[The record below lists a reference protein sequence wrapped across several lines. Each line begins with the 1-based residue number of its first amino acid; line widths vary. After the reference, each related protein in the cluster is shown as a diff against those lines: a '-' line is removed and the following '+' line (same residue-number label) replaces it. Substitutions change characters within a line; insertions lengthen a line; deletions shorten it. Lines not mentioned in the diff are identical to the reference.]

1 MSIAFFRL
9 GAYLFSGASVFV
21 FVYRLAA
28 TESRQNERLGRRGM
42 KRMEALAKSEGW
54 ATCEPFIRWLGMRY
68 SGLLPRALERH
79 LETQIL
85 YAGDYLGLLPQEIL
99 AICTVSAVVG
109 LGLGA
114 GLDLGAGTGGLAAM
128 GFFTAGALG
137 PYLQLS
143 TLASERRLRIAR
155 SLPYAVDALTLAMS
169 AGLDFPGGLR
179 QFVSR
184 AVKDDPLTE
193 ELEYLLQ
200 NLNLGHTRKSA
211 LRELAERVPTEAV
224 KEFVHTVIQAEEKG
238 TPLSDVLAIQA
249 TISRQR
255 RTTRAEEL
263 AAKAGVKLSIPI
275 GLLVA
280 SILALLV
287 VPLMLKARS
296 GLHGELG
303 TPATHE
309 TIAPTAAV

>member
-1 MSIAFFRL
+1 MSVAVYRL
-9 GAYLFSGASVFV
+9 GMYFFGSLSTFV
-21 FVYRLAA
+21 FVYALAQ
-28 TESRQNERLGRRGM
+28 TGSRQNERLGRRGQ
-42 KRMEALAKSEGW
+42 KRMEALARSEGW
-54 ATCEPFIRWLGMRY
+54 ASVEPFIRWLGMRY
-68 SGLLPRALERH
+68 SGLLPARLERH

-85 YAGDYLGLLPQEIL
+85 YAGDYLGLIPQEVL
-99 AICTVSAVVG
+99 AICTVSAVLG
-109 LGLGA
+109 LFLGA
-114 GLDLGAGTGGLAAM
+114 GLDVFAGTGGLAAM
-128 GFFTAGALG
+128 GFFTAGGLG

-169 AGLDFPGGLR
+169 AGLDFPGALR
-179 QFVSR
+179 RFVAR
-184 AVKDDPLTE
+184 ALPTDPLTE
-193 ELEYLLQ
+193 ELDYLLQ
-200 NLNLGHTRKSA
+200 NLNIGQTRKNA
-211 LRELAERVPTEAV
+211 LTEFAERVPTEAV

-263 AAKAGVKLSIPI
+263 AAAAGVKLSIPI

-280 SILALLV
+280 AILAMLV

-296 GLHGELG
+296 GLHSEVDHAS
-303 TPATHE
+303 TTDSRP
-309 TIAPTAAV
+309 V